1 MDNLLFIGYEFL
13 AGFVPFIVT
22 FLIFNNMNK
31 RKGVLKSRIHCGITI
46 AFAIYIISVFYF
58 TGTGTLYDIL
68 RYRFEIKQKLNFIP
82 FSNEI
87 YIVEYLQ
94 NILLFI
100 PFGIL
105 LPFLWKKYDK
115 LLYILLSG
123 FSFSMFIEVTQLLN
137 NRSTDID
144 DLILN
149 TIGGL
154 IGYGIYKMFVYVIK
168 SEPKSCDFCKWEPII
183 YIIVMFM
190 GRFLLFNEFG
200 FAKLLYGF

>member
-13 AGFVPFIVT
+13 TGFVPFIVIL
-22 FLIFNNMNK
+22 FIFNNMNK
-31 RKGVLKSRIHCGITI
+31 RKGIVTSKIHNGIII

-58 TGTGTLYDIL
+58 TGAGTLYDIL
-68 RYRFEIKQKLNFIP
+68 YHHFKRKPNLNFIP

-87 YIVEYLQ
+87 DIIGYLQ

-105 LPFLWKKYDK
+105 VPFLWRKYDK
-115 LLYILLSG
+115 VFYIFISG
-123 FSFSMFIEVTQLLN
+123 FSFSMFIEITQLLN
-137 NRSTDID
+137 NRSTDVD

-154 IGYGIYKMFVYVIK
+154 IGYGIYKISVRIIK
-168 SEPKSCDFCKWEPII
+168 SKNESFHYFKWEPII
-183 YIIVMFM
+183 YITAIFM

>member
-1 MDNLLFIGYEFL
+1 MDNLLFIRYEFFT
-13 AGFVPFIVT
+13 AFVTFIVT
-22 FLIFNNMNK
+22 FLIFNDMNK
-31 RKGVLKSRIHCGITI
+31 HKGILTSRIHYGMAI
-46 AFAIYIISVFYF
+46 AFAIYIISVFHF

-68 RYRFEIKQKLNFIP
+68 YYRFEITQKLNFIP

-87 YIVEYLQ
+87 DIVVYLQ

-105 LPFLWKKYDK
+105 LPSLWKKYDK
-115 LLYILLSG
+115 VLYILVSG

-168 SEPKSCDFCKWEPII
+168 SEPELCHCCKWEPII
-183 YIIVMFM
+183 YIFVMFM

-200 FAKLLYGF
+200 FAKLL

>member
-1 MDNLLFIGYEFL
+1 MDNLIFIGYEFL
-13 AGFVPFIVT
+13 TGFVPFIVIL
-22 FLIFNNMNK
+22 FILNNMNK
-31 RKGVLKSRIHCGITI
+31 RKGIVTSKIHYGITI

-58 TGTGTLYDIL
+58 TGTGTLYDIV
-68 RYRFEIKQKLNFIP
+68 YHHFERRPNINFIP

-87 YIVEYLQ
+87 DIVGYLQ

-105 LPFLWKKYDK
+105 IPFLWRKYEK
-115 LLYILLSG
+115 LFYIFISA
-123 FSFSMFIEVTQLLN
+123 FSFSMFIEITQLLN
-137 NRSTDID
+137 NRSTDVD

-154 IGYGIYKMFVYVIK
+154 IGYGIYKISVRIIK
-168 SEPKSCDFCKWEPII
+168 SKNESFNYFKWEPII
-183 YIIVMFM
+183 YIAVIFM

>member
-1 MDNLLFIGYEFL
+1 MDNLIFIGYEFL
-13 AGFVPFIVT
+13 TGFVPFIMA

-31 RKGVLKSRIHCGITI
+31 RKGILTSRIHCGITI

-68 RYRFEIKQKLNFIP
+68 RYHFEVGEKINFIP

-87 YIVEYLQ
+87 DIVGYLQ

-105 LPFLWKKYDK
+105 IPFLWKKYDK
-115 LLYILLSG
+115 VVHIFLSG
-123 FSFSMFIEVTQLLN
+123 FLFSMFIEVTQLLN

-168 SEPKSCDFCKWEPII
+168 SEPKSCNCCKWEPII
-183 YIIVMFM
+183 YIAVIFM
-190 GRFLLFNEFG
+190 GRFLLFNELG